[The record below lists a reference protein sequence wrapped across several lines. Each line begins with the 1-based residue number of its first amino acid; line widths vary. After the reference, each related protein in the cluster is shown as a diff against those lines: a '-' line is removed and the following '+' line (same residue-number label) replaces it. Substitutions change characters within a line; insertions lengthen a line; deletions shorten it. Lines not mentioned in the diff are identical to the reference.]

1 MCRAVEAYRGQLPG
15 GWKEEQLPDGSTVS
29 RSVFTPHSL
38 RAMTA
43 TLLLDAG
50 VDTGGSLMAISL
62 HKLQKAFA
70 LAKKCAEQDQI
81 SMKQRAY
88 FRAIARLISDSGV
101 PDADLNVPVP
111 DDRKA
116 R

>member
-1 MCRAVEAYRGQLPG
+1 MTFNL
-15 GWKEEQLPDGSTVS
+15 GWHTEG
-29 RSVFTPHSL
+29 
-38 RAMTA
+38 
-43 TLLLDAG
+43 
-50 VDTGGSLMAISL
+50 TGGSLMAISL

-70 LAKKCAEQDQI
+70 LATKCAEQDQI

-116 R
+116 G